1 MLIEGMV
8 INKTPVKA
16 RDLIAKLLLRNGKVI
31 SVYFYGGQG
40 GGKKQKG
47 SLVELG
53 HMLKIVLAPR
63 KKHLETELAVA
74 KEWNLVWDSHYIRK
88 DVLAFY
94 FMCFIFEVI
103 GKIAINQELSELDH
117 DHGEHGHNEYQ
128 GIFNVV
134 SNALFYA
141 DKALQQ
147 NALVISDHLF
157 IFVSKL
163 IYQLGIVPSLSHCT
177 YCNISLDGLPAVFE
191 THQGGMACGDCLR
204 QKDQSNVENKLL
216 QMEFSNS
223 EGLRRQMQQALE
235 LPYQEFFKLTQTEK
249 GMIFC
254 LFNHLCYQFQFS
266 PQDFKTRSMLF

>member
-1 MLIEGMV
+1 MRIEGII

-16 RDLIAKLLLRNGKVI
+16 RDLVAKLLLRNGKVI

-47 SLVELG
+47 SLVEIG

-63 KKHLETELAVA
+63 KKHLDTQLAVA
-74 KEWNLVWDSHYIRK
+74 QEWSLVWDSDFIRK
-88 DVLAFY
+88 DVMAFY
-94 FMCFIFEVI
+94 YMCFIFEVV

-117 DHGEHGHNEYQ
+117 DHNEYE

-141 DKALQQ
+141 DKAISQKELI
-147 NALVISDHLF
+147 ISDHLF
-157 IFVSKL
+157 IFISKL
-163 IYQLGIVPSLSHCT
+163 IHQLGIVPSLSSCI

-204 QKDQSNVENKLL
+204 QKDQSNVENKLM
-216 QMEFSNS
+216 QMEFANS
-223 EGLRRQMQQALE
+223 EGLRRQMQSALE
-235 LPYQEFFKLTQTEK
+235 LPYHQFAKITQTEK

>member
-1 MLIEGMV
+1 MLIEGIV

-16 RDLIAKLLLRNGKVI
+16 RDLIAKLLLRNGKVL

-40 GGKKQKG
+40 GGKQQKG

-63 KKHLETELAVA
+63 KKHLDSQLAVA
-74 KEWNLVWDSHYIRK
+74 KEWSLGWDSDLIRK

-94 FMCFIFEVI
+94 YMCFIFELI
-103 GKIAINQELSELDH
+103 AKIAITQELSELDH
-117 DHGEHGHNEYQ
+117 DHKEYE

-141 DKALQQ
+141 DKAL
-147 NALVISDHLF
+147 ALKQLSISDHVF

-163 IYQLGIVPSLSHCT
+163 IYQLGIVPSLANCI
-177 YCNISLDGLPAVFE
+177 YCNISLDSLPAVFE
-191 THQGGMACGDCLR
+191 PQQGGMACGECLR
-204 QKDQSNVENKLL
+204 HKDQSNIENKLL

-223 EGLRRQMQQALE
+223 AGLTRQMQLALE
-235 LPYQEFFKLTQTEK
+235 LPYHQYFQITDTEK
-249 GMIFC
+249 GMIHC